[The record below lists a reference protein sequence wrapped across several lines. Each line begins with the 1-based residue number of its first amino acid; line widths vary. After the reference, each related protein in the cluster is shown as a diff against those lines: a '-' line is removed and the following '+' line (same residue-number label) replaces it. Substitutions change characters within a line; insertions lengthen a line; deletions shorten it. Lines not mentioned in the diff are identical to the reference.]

1 MKEKF
6 EIINASA
13 GSGKTF
19 TLSSNVIQR
28 ILTGKEDSY
37 KKILALTFT
46 NNSANEM
53 KKRILDELRQI
64 SIDPLNSIVFQTS
77 TLKKTFSSSQ
87 VSKKA
92 EKILNRILHN
102 FSFFQVSTI
111 DKFNHRL
118 IRSFSN
124 DLSLS
129 YDFDLIIEQDE
140 FMDELIK
147 NFTEDLKKDSFLM
160 NVIIDHATYKH
171 SDNKTWDISYD
182 LKDLLN
188 IIWDENNYKYLDDKK
203 MDEEN
208 FKSFKIKLTSKKNII
223 SKKTKKICFSIEEK
237 IKHLDIDLKCFS
249 YNALPKFLDQV
260 RSVDLKKIEYN
271 SLNNRLLTKSLV
283 KKDFIDSK
291 TESLIFEIKPLLN
304 EVFNNISHYKTY
316 VNLSNNLTLNYL
328 INSIVAYSKKF
339 QNENNTLLISDFNSI
354 INENI
359 SDQPAPFIYEK
370 IGTKYNNYF
379 IDEFQDTSDLQWK
392 NLIPLTS
399 HSILNEELNEDGGN
413 LFIVGDPKQSIYRWR
428 GAKPETFN
436 ELAKSNP
443 FYLDPKINNL
453 GKNYRSYKN
462 IVNFNNKLFNNIA
475 KQIDSKTIK
484 SIYSDLNQGCKENK
498 KGGYVSVSLI
508 KSSNKKDYELESSKK
523 VIQIIREKEKQGFN
537 LSDIAILCRTNKEC
551 NHISSLLIDQN
562 IKVNSEELLA
572 LSSSEEVLFILNLVR
587 LKINENNLE
596 AKKNLLKYISIKKDY
611 ANKHDFISKTLQ
623 LSIKSIFKE
632 ILNTEFSLFFELD
645 LYQSIQYVIS
655 SMDLFDSAIM
665 QVHFLLEEIFDF
677 SNSTL
682 SNKESFINYWDRK
695 KEKLKVNLIEETNA
709 VKVLTIHKSKGLEF
723 PIVILPY
730 FDYKLSKPDKKTWIK
745 LSGENLNGS
754 FLVDFDEHLKFFN
767 SEIAKKMEKNNDD
780 MVLENINTMYVS
792 LSRAILENHA
802 ISKEPD
808 LSSEISS
815 GVLLNSFLIN
825 EIPLVRKSFFE
836 FGKTKYIK
844 IIDNGNEK
852 KLKKIK
858 TVLNNQKFNDIN
870 YYYSSTN
877 KANTKFGNLFHKIM
891 SEIEYNFQFEPVI
904 NDFFQRGVIDK
915 SDMKRVKELIK
926 LIINNNKL
934 KCFFDKKNIVY
945 NEREIFIPPD
955 KVIIPDKTVF
965 LDNNSIS
972 ILDYKTGKKNKE
984 HLDQM
989 KKYIFHLKKANY
1001 RVKNA
1006 FLVYVLDEIKLVE
1019 ITV

>member
-64 SIDPLNSIVFQTS
+64 SIDPWKSKVFLKTS
-77 TLKKTFSSSQ
+77 LKKTFTTNQ
-87 VSKKA
+87 ISKKA
-92 EKILNRILHN
+92 KKILNKILHN

-129 YDFDLIIEQDE
+129 YDFDLVIDQDE
-140 FMDELIK
+140 FMEELIK
-147 NFTEDLKKDSFLM
+147 NFIEGLKKDSFLTQT
-160 NVIIDHATYKH
+160 IINHAKSKH
-171 SDNKTWDISYD
+171 SENKTWDISYD

-188 IIWDENNYKYLDDKK
+188 IIWDENNYKYLENNE
-203 MDEEN
+203 MDEED
-208 FKSFKIKLTSKKNII
+208 FKSLKSNLNSKKNII
-223 SKKTKKICFSIEEK
+223 SKKVQKTCFSIDKK
-237 IKHLDIDLKCFS
+237 IKSRNIDLKCFS
-249 YNALPKFLDQV
+249 YNALPKFLNQV
-260 RSVDLKKIEYN
+260 HLFDLKKIEYR
-271 SLNNRLLTKSLV
+271 SLNNRLLAKTLI
-283 KKDFIDSK
+283 KKGFIDSN
-291 TESLIFEIKPLLN
+291 TENLIAEINPLLN
-304 EVFNNISHYKTY
+304 DVFNDISKYKTY
-316 VNLSNNLTLNYL
+316 ANLLNNITLNYL
-328 INSIVAYSKKF
+328 INIISALSKKF
-339 QNENNTLLISDFNSI
+339 QKENNTLLISDFNTI

-370 IGTKYNNYF
+370 IGTKFNNYF
-379 IDEFQDTSDLQWK
+379 IDEFQDTSELQWK

-399 HSILNEELNEDGGN
+399 HSILNEELNEEGGN

-436 ELAKSNP
+436 ELTKSTP
-443 FYLDPKINNL
+443 FYLKPYVNNL
-453 GKNYRSYKN
+453 GKNYRSHKK
-462 IVNFNNKLFNNIA
+462 IVNINNRFFKYVA
-475 KQIDSKTIK
+475 KQIDVLSVK
-484 SIYSDLNQGCKENK
+484 SIYSELNQDYKAKNN
-498 KGGYVSVSLI
+498 GGYVSVNMI
-508 KSSNKKDYELESSKK
+508 KSSNPKDYDIEAKKK
-523 VIQIIREKEKQGFN
+523 VIKIIREKEKQGFN

-551 NHISSLLIDQN
+551 NSITSFLIN
-562 IKVNSEELLA
+562 KNLKVNSEELLA
-572 LSSSEEVLFILNLVR
+572 LSSSKEVLFILDLIR
-587 LKINENNLE
+587 LKINENNLQ
-596 AKKNLLKYISIKKDY
+596 AKKNLLKYISIKKDFR
-611 ANKHDFISKTLQ
+611 NKHEFISEKIGLTLKN
-623 LSIKSIFKE
+623 IIND
-632 ILNTEFSLFFELD
+632 ILKIEYSFFLELD

-655 SMDLFDSAIM
+655 SVDLFDSAAM

-677 SNSTL
+677 SNSIL
-682 SNKESFINYWDRK
+682 SNKESFINYWERK

-730 FDYKLSKPDKKTWIK
+730 FDYKLSKPDRKIWIK
-745 LSGENLNGS
+745 LSDDDLKGS
-754 FLVDFDEHLKFFN
+754 FLVDFDEHLKFFGTD
-767 SEIAKKMEKNNDD
+767 ITKIIDKNNDD

-792 LSRAILENHA
+792 LSRAILENHV
-802 ISKEPD
+802 ISKESD

-815 GVLLNSFLIN
+815 GVLLNSFLLGDTGS
-825 EIPLVRKSFFE
+825 EGKSFFE
-836 FGKTKYIK
+836 FGNTKYIK
-844 IIDNGNEK
+844 IKEKGNEK
-852 KLKKIK
+852 TLKKII
-858 TVLNNQKFNDIN
+858 TVVNNQKFNDIN
-870 YYYSSTN
+870 YYFSSSN
-877 KANTKFGNLFHKIM
+877 KANSKFGNLFHKIM

-904 NDFFQRGVIDK
+904 NDFFQRGLIDK
-915 SDMKRVKELIK
+915 SDMKRIKEYIK
-926 LIINNNKL
+926 LILNNNKL

-945 NEREIFIPPD
+945 NEREILIPPD

-1006 FLVYVLDEIKLVE
+1006 FLVYILDEIKLVE
-1019 ITV
+1019 IIV